1 VNVRKDLDLRVWAED
16 VSFEDAIGPHY
27 GYRPN
32 DAAVVREKIL
42 RRVGE
47 APVVFL
53 GAGSMG
59 VAYGLPSG
67 KVLKLTRDPS
77 EVGAL
82 SVMRGAQHPNL
93 IQVFDAFYAVNDPT
107 HPMPMGVG
115 VVVRESIDSTARQV
129 PAFDKLARL
138 FGWASVSG
146 ASAGDFCKGMDAYVA
161 RLDAVAHG
169 LNTIERVFVEGVL
182 AAVAKLRELGICT
195 YDLSQDNI
203 GIIAG
208 RPVLYDVG
216 AASVTGADPDVI

>member
-1 VNVRKDLDLRVWAED
+1 MKKDLDLRVWAKD
-16 VSFEDAIGPHY
+16 VSFEDAIGPRY

-47 APVVFL
+47 APAVFL

-77 EVGAL
+77 EVEAL
-82 SVMRGAQHPNL
+82 SVMQGAQHPNL
-93 IQVFDAFYAVNDPT
+93 IQVFDAFYAVDNST
-107 HPMPMGVG
+107 HLMPMGVG
-115 VVVRESIDSTARQV
+115 VVVRESIDSTVRQA

-146 ASAGDFCKGMDAYVA
+146 ASAGDFCKG
-161 RLDAVAHG
+161 R
-169 LNTIERVFVEGVL
+169 
-182 AAVAKLRELGICT
+182 K
-195 YDLSQDNI
+195 
-203 GIIAG
+203 
-208 RPVLYDVG
+208 
-216 AASVTGADPDVI
+216 SVV